1 MGAIKD
7 TQNREIAIAEMLDEF
22 IKSKELVSK
31 LARSGVGFSLWSKYP
46 YQFEISHVRAEFEE
60 TFEYGEMHG
69 IVLNPPENG
78 VMSWV
83 DDNFLHAWLVYQY
96 YTQVAEVEAV
106 ILWDMG
112 HPDEEDHNLCYCVWA
127 DTEELL

>member
-1 MGAIKD
+1 M
-7 TQNREIAIAEMLDEF
+7 T
-22 IKSKELVSK
+22 
-31 LARSGVGFSLWSKYP
+31 
-46 YQFEISHVRAEFEE
+46 
-60 TFEYGEMHG
+60 
-69 IVLNPPENG
+69 
-78 VMSWV
+78 WV

-112 HPDEEDHNLCYCVWA
+112 NDDNLRYCVWA